1 MKDLDHDRLFDN
13 TDNLA
18 RIARDRRRLAVDA
31 HPRLA
36 YIVRLHDDTGRDQE
50 LAFATS
56 PEFGDIQREA
66 RAAGILGQV
75 HILDV
80 TVRATKPRPLVLM
93 PWQRVRARQRLGIAA
108 E

>member
-1 MKDLDHDRLFDN
+1 MKDLDYDRLFDN
-13 TDNLA
+13 ADNLL
-18 RIARDRRRLAVDA
+18 RIARDRRRMALDA

-36 YIVRLHDDTGRDQE
+36 YTVRLRDDTGRDQE
-50 LAFATS
+50 LVFATS

-75 HILDV
+75 HIFDV
-80 TVRATKPRPLVLM
+80 TIRATKPRPLELM
-93 PWQRVRARQRLGIAA
+93 PWDRVLERRAVAA

>member
-1 MKDLDHDRLFDN
+1 MKDLEHDRLFDN
-13 TDNLA
+13 VDNLA
-18 RIARDRRRLAVDA
+18 RIARDRRRMAIDA

-36 YIVRLHDDTGRDQE
+36 YIVRLRDDTGRDQE
-50 LAFATS
+50 LTFATS

-93 PWQRVRARQRLGIAA
+93 PWDRVREGRVVAA